1 MPDDK
6 EQLVVEEESQEPEAP
21 TSEQAPLDEAKE
33 GQVEASPPE
42 QETVA
47 GPRLTE
53 LEGALAREKQLRQ
66 TAEGRLKETDKS
78 YKRLEHIMRRS
89 IPEEEWDDVNK
100 GADQEAEFAALQ
112 EKARSEVEVGLDS
125 LKTTA
130 TKMEK
135 SYSDDPAF
143 LEVREMYA
151 NGLYLSANA
160 HMQKLYD
167 ANLVAKAQDARV
179 ARDTKREAMDIA
191 APAPAAST
199 PADLTGLSALELIR
213 RGLEEEQKDS
223 SKRSKIHQS

>member
-1 MPDDK
+1 
-6 EQLVVEEESQEPEAP
+6 
-21 TSEQAPLDEAKE
+21 
-33 GQVEASPPE
+33 
-42 QETVA
+42 
-47 GPRLTE
+47 
-53 LEGALAREKQLRQ
+53 
-66 TAEGRLKETDKS
+66 
-78 YKRLEHIMRRS
+78 MRRS
-89 IPEEEWDDVNK
+89 IPEEEWDDVNQ
-100 GADQEAEFAALQ
+100 GADQEAELAAMQ
-112 EKARSEVEVGLDS
+112 ERARSEVEVGLDS

-143 LEVREMYA
+143 AEVREMYA

-199 PADLTGLSALELIR
+199 PADVTGLSALELIR

>member
-21 TSEQAPLDEAKE
+21 TSEQAPLDGAQE

-89 IPEEEWDDVNK
+89 IPEEEWDDVNQ
-100 GADQEAEFAALQ
+100 GADQEAELAALQ
-112 EKARSEVEVGLDS
+112 EKARNEVEVGLDS
-125 LKTTA
+125 LKTMA
-130 TKMEK
+130 IKMEK
-135 SYSDDPAF
+135 SYGDD
-143 LEVREMYA
+143 
-151 NGLYLSANA
+151 
-160 HMQKLYD
+160 
-167 ANLVAKAQDARV
+167 
-179 ARDTKREAMDIA
+179 
-191 APAPAAST
+191 
-199 PADLTGLSALELIR
+199 
-213 RGLEEEQKDS
+213 
-223 SKRSKIHQS
+223 